1 LGFPEFLFVCL
12 QLCKLSNHNKNLQLF
27 FNPSTINFLIENN
40 KRRSRY
46 IYLLLEP
53 FLKPKSLSL
62 DKVEFFGILR
72 EKLREGWKR
81 EEEKINFLAKNFL

>member
-1 LGFPEFLFVCL
+1 
-12 QLCKLSNHNKNLQLF
+12 
-27 FNPSTINFLIENN
+27 
-40 KRRSRY
+40 
-46 IYLLLEP
+46 LLLEP